1 MRRMKEWHETYR
13 IILLL
18 LHKVKCYCLFWS
30 YWDRKMALIKKLNS
44 VNLVQDSVISGIPP
58 PFPRNSVKNTSHKI
72 CHHKKKGV
80 SDQKYEFTIE
90 FIKIGHKN
98 HRYNV
103 LQMRPTHSTSLN
115 NGLHLLGSNGMH
127 SVSCPHIQRVS
138 EKALA
143 RTEKTVI
150 MQWHG
155 CCAILLHECA
165 WAVNLFIW
173 FITLWSNELLGA
185 LYTQDRPPYA
195 RGDTPAFQQL

>member
-1 MRRMKEWHETYR
+1 MRRMKEWHETYC

-58 PFPRNSVKNTSHKI
+58 PFPQKSVKNTSHKI
-72 CHHKKKGV
+72 CHHKNKGA

-98 HRYNV
+98 NRYNV

-127 SVSCPHIQRVS
+127 SVSCSHIQRVS

-155 CCAILLHECA
+155 CCAIMLHVCA
-165 WAVNLFIW
+165 WAVHLFI
-173 FITLWSNELLGA
+173 
-185 LYTQDRPPYA
+185 
-195 RGDTPAFQQL
+195 